1 MGQPQGETR
10 APWFARED
18 AVERR
23 RRFGTILRRLR
34 GRFGGAPSGFL
45 DHQDAFQLL
54 VAVIL
59 SAQNTDANVNKI
71 TPPLFA
77 RWKTPEDFLASA
89 PGELEE
95 MIHSAGFFNAK
106 ARSIRG
112 MCAALL
118 EKHDGQVP
126 RTMEEMLALPGV
138 ARKTANVVLSQAFG
152 INVGIAVDTHV
163 HRLAWRLGLSEH
175 TDTNKVERDLL
186 ALVPKA
192 RRREVTN
199 LLILHGRATCT
210 ARSPSCEDC
219 VIEDLCPASRVGS
232 RARRPTQAS
241 SRNERDSTSRRKPS
255 DR

>member
-1 MGQPQGETR
+1 VGKPQGETR

-18 AVERR
+18 HATRR
-23 RRFGTILRRLR
+23 KRVATLLRRLR
-34 GRFGGAPSGFL
+34 ATFGGVPTGFL
-45 DHQDAFQLL
+45 DHRDPFQLL

-71 TPPLFA
+71 TPALFA
-77 RWKTPEDFLASA
+77 RWETPQDFLASA

-95 MIHSAGFFNAK
+95 MIRSAGYYNQK

-112 MCAALL
+112 MCARLL
-118 EKHDGQVP
+118 EEHGGEVP
-126 RTMEEMLALPGV
+126 RTMEGLLSLPGV

-152 INVGIAVDTHV
+152 INEGIAVDTHV

-175 TDTNKVERDLL
+175 TDTNKVEQDLL

-192 RRREVTN
+192 RRGEVTN

-210 ARSPSCEDC
+210 ARSPRCGDC
-219 VIEDLCPASRVGS
+219 VIEDLCPASRV
-232 RARRPTQAS
+232 AQ
-241 SRNERDSTSRRKPS
+241 TSIR
-255 DR
+255 